1 MIEIFNPCIS
11 SYHSDSYTLALLL
24 FFSKFFFFPPQ
35 YYESLLAEA
44 KSKRESLIPETVEK
58 AVASKMQDIQ
68 NELEICEEAKKAVA
82 DVNPLTTHFR
92 SVILFFFGGVVLF
105 NAFD

>member
-11 SYHSDSYTLALLL
+11 SYHSDSYTLALL